1 MGSENIGPFRVT
13 LAGYSA
19 EEFRELTDGLGISFP
34 YSHYNVDEDDFD
46 ETLDFVAEIGQE
58 YVGSGGFAA
67 PGISSYDDTL
77 ATAETMNRLGERSVD
92 AGIGKFFGHNHAGEF
107 TTVYEHNGAAMSA
120 WEILV
125 TQTNPESVKLQL
137 DVGWRSEERRVGKE

>member
-1 MGSENIGPFRVT
+1 MGFENIEPFGGT
-13 LAGYSA
+13 FSGYSA
-19 EEFRELTDGLGISFP
+19 EEFRELTDGLGISVP
-34 YSHYNVDEDDFD
+34 SSHYNVDEDDFD

-92 AGIGKFFGHNHAGEF
+92 
-107 TTVYEHNGAAMSA
+107 
-120 WEILV
+120 
-125 TQTNPESVKLQL
+125 
-137 DVGWRSEERRVGKE
+137 RSEERRVGQEGRCGAGRQE